1 MKLNT
6 EQRNKVRE
14 EHGICC
20 NEACDRCGKMLNEV
34 RWTRRGESGEW
45 CSRECRDGL
54 EKAQLIEVRIAIRA
68 GRPRLRLSKQD
79 RTVRRRQQIREAV
92 RNHRGRRNSADVI
105 KNTLVS
111 I

>member
-6 EQRNKVRE
+6 EQRNKIRE

-20 NEACDRCGKMLNEV
+20 NEACDRCGRMLNEV

-54 EKAQLIEVRIAIRA
+54 EKAQLVEVRIAARGA
-68 GRPRLRLSKQD
+68 GRPRIHSDGASKQ
-79 RTVRRRQQIREAV
+79 RAYRKRSKALQ
-92 RNHRGRRNSADVI
+92 
-105 KNTLVS
+105 NTLAAA
-111 I
+111 